1 MSKPS
6 AILTS
11 LCIGAVAAALLGGL
25 LAAQA
30 PRASAQAPTS
40 GLPPGPMQE
49 KARVACLGCHTAAII
64 VQQQLD
70 RRVWT
75 REMDKMIRWGAPV
88 AAEDREAL
96 IDYFAQQFSP
106 RPDAPAETPLP
117 PGTGGDKVRVAC
129 LGCHDAG
136 IITQQQ
142 LDRRG
147 WASVVDMM
155 ARWGAPV
162 RVADREVMLNY
173 LARHFAPPAT
183 TTKKEKQP

>member
-1 MSKPS
+1 MSKRS
-6 AILTS
+6 AVLAS

-30 PRASAQAPTS
+30 PPVSAQAPTS

-75 REMDKMIRWGAPV
+75 KEMDKMIRWGAPV
-88 AAEDREAL
+88 AAENREAL
-96 IDYFAQQFSP
+96 IDYFAQQFGP
-106 RPDAPAETPLP
+106 RPEAPVETRLP
-117 PGTGGDKVRVAC
+117 PGAGADKVRAAC

-136 IITQQQ
+136 VIAQQQ

-147 WASVVDMM
+147 WATVVNMM
-155 ARWGAPV
+155 SRWGAPV
-162 RVADREVMLNY
+162 RAADREAILNY
-173 LARHFAPPAT
+173 LARHFAPLAT
-183 TTKKEKQP
+183 ATKKEKQP

>member
-6 AILTS
+6 AKLTS

-30 PRASAQAPTS
+30 PRASAQAPAS

-70 RRVWT
+70 RRVWI

-117 PGTGGDKVRVAC
+117 PGTGGDKVRAAC
-129 LGCHDAG
+129 LGCHDVG
-136 IITQQQ
+136 IIAQQQ

-162 RVADREVMLNY
+162 RAADREVMLNY

-183 TTKKEKQP
+183 ATKEKQP

>member
-1 MSKPS
+1 MSKRS
-6 AILTS
+6 AVRAS
-11 LCIGAVAAALLGGL
+11 LRIGAITTALLGGL

-30 PRASAQAPTS
+30 PRASAQTSTS

-96 IDYFAQQFSP
+96 IDYFAQHFSP
-106 RPDAPAETPLP
+106 RPDAPVGAALP
-117 PGTGGDKVRVAC
+117 PGAGADKLRAAC

-136 IITQQQ
+136 IIAQQQ

-147 WASVVDMM
+147 WASVLDMM
-155 ARWGAPV
+155 ARWAAPV
-162 RVADREVMLNY
+162 RAADREAMLNY

-183 TTKKEKQP
+183 ASKKEKQP

>member
-1 MSKPS
+1 MSRRS
-6 AILTS
+6 AAVAS

-30 PRASAQAPTS
+30 PRASAQALTS

-96 IDYFAQQFSP
+96 IDYFAQHFSP
-106 RPDAPAETPLP
+106 RPDAPVGAALP
-117 PGTGGDKVRVAC
+117 PGAGADKLRAAC

-136 IITQQQ
+136 IIAQQQ

-147 WASVVDMM
+147 WASVLDMM

-162 RVADREVMLNY
+162 RAADREAMLNY

-183 TTKKEKQP
+183 ATKKEKQP

>member
-1 MSKPS
+1 MSRCS
-6 AILTS
+6 AALAS
-11 LCIGAVAAALLGGL
+11 LCIGAVATALLGGR

-30 PRASAQAPTS
+30 PRASAQATTS

-96 IDYFAQQFSP
+96 IDYFAQQFGP

-117 PGTGGDKVRVAC
+117 PGAGGDKVRAAC

-136 IITQQQ
+136 IIAQQQ

-147 WASVVDMM
+147 WAAVVDLMV
-155 ARWGAPV
+155 RWGAPV
-162 RVADREVMLNY
+162 RAADREAMLNY

-183 TTKKEKQP
+183 ASKKEKQP